1 MLPCGEYQ
9 KYEVMTMSVVSGQ
22 SKKKKNTQIPL
33 IKQKKHIER
42 TFRISDYYQFYS
54 YCSGFLFGLIWL
66 SYLCIG
72 QIETSTSA
80 FLCIH
85 LCHPVE
91 EGNWYS
97 VFRWVENLP
106 PCIKGGEFEPYF
118 DFMLHVSLLW
128 RIGYEA
134 KAYTS
139 FVLCWKYFLF
149 VCFFLYESCFEY
161 MNISCV

>member
-1 MLPCGEYQ
+1 MYWSNRNFNIRLPGH
-9 KYEVMTMSVVSGQ
+9 T
-22 SKKKKNTQIPL
+22 PL
-33 IKQKKHIER
+33 PSRRGRKLI
-42 TFRISDYYQFYS
+42 FR
-54 YCSGFLFGLIWL
+54 
-66 SYLCIG
+66 
-72 QIETSTSA
+72 
-80 FLCIH
+80 
-85 LCHPVE
+85 
-91 EGNWYS
+91 

-106 PCIKGGEFEPYF
+106 PCIKGGEFEPYL

-161 MNISCV
+161 MNISCVYNRIQYQRLIKLIIIIIIITITIIVIIIITVLIMMILLTV